1 MFGKTRREKAA
12 VDVNL
17 KFKGLGGA
25 FMITSVV
32 SGVLGVIFGITLERN
47 GVFEEETE
55 EVTE

>member
-25 FMITSVV
+25 FMIVSVL
-32 SGVLGVIFGITLERN
+32 SGLLGGILGVTLERN
-47 GVFEEETE
+47 GVFEEETNE
-55 EVTE
+55 TKE